1 MDGNKND
8 SSSNTNRE
16 RVFIKLKRLDYK
28 KFVEPDIVYMRFLY
42 IAKEENNLGIRE
54 RIEKEL
60 AVMID
65 DLMSINLDYNN
76 IGKQVLA
83 IWQGYWM
90 ALTALDAAN

>member
-1 MDGNKND
+1 M
-8 SSSNTNRE
+8 
-16 RVFIKLKRLDYK
+16 KRLDFS
-28 KFVEPDIVYMRFLY
+28 KFVEPDTIYMRFLY

-65 DLMSINLDYNN
+65 DLMSIRLEYNN
-76 IGKQVLA
+76 IGKQVVA

-90 ALTALDAAN
+90 ALSGLDAAD

>member
-1 MDGNKND
+1 M
-8 SSSNTNRE
+8 
-16 RVFIKLKRLDYK
+16 KRLDYK